1 MPAIATVA
9 PKNRIARDLELISD
23 EIASAIQIKPQRGT
37 ALALSYDEIAEI
49 LKIIDGSSCD
59 ELIVE
64 TGDMKLVVRRNSS
77 GAAHRVEDNTSGAV
91 SRHVSAPTPPE
102 PAQPSAESSAPQN
115 SPATTKPATTPA
127 VKAATKAPHQ
137 VEVMAPMVGTFYRAP
152 APDAPPFVEIGS
164 TVRKGQAL
172 CLIEVM
178 KLFTTIASEHDGR
191 IVQIGAENGEL
202 VEYGRTL
209 FVIEP
214 A

>member
-1 MPAIATVA
+1 M
-9 PKNRIARDLELISD
+9 
-23 EIASAIQIKPQRGT
+23 
-37 ALALSYDEIAEI
+37 
-49 LKIIDGSSCD
+49 KIIDGSSCE

-64 TGDMKLVVRRNSS
+64 TGDIKLVVRRNSG
-77 GAAHRVEDNTSGAV
+77 GAAQRIEDETTGPARVL
-91 SRHVSAPTPPE
+91 SAPTALTH
-102 PAQPSAESSAPQN
+102 AQPSATSSAPRN
-115 SPATTKPATTPA
+115 SPAST
-127 VKAATKAPHQ
+127 KAATTRAVEAPARAPHQ

-152 APDAPPFVEIGS
+152 APDAPPFVQVDS
-164 TVRKGQAL
+164 TVRKGQPL

-178 KLFTTIASEHDGR
+178 KLFTTIASEYDGR